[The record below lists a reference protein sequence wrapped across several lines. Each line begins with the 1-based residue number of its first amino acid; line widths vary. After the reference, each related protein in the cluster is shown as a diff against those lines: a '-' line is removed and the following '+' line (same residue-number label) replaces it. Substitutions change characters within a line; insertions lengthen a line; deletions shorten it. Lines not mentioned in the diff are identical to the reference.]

1 MVYLKSQADKHLLW
15 NGIHTDYCH
24 KLDSFGIEMQS
35 YMYTGFTD
43 RQTNTHMWL
52 ILYIKC
58 AAKQKTALLNTEGHA
73 ESRQRLRL
81 KNTDGSKIN
90 TNTAAWALWVM
101 CLKC

>member
-58 AAKQKTALLNTEGHA
+58 AAKQKQHY
-73 ESRQRLRL
+73 
-81 KNTDGSKIN
+81 
-90 TNTAAWALWVM
+90 
-101 CLKC
+101 